1 MKFTP
6 RRAIKKYRILLM
18 SYEEVFQTGQFLLAI
33 LIDLNR
39 NLIEEKRYEEL
50 GESRSYRTEFWED
63 TMDGTR
69 TSFLDEAAW
78 SGKIYVGGWAD
89 GTGGTQAVTAPAD
102 GALVGTIGT
111 ATAADLANAAAAAAK
126 AQPAWEATDP
136 AARAAILNKAAD
148 LLEANAE
155 ELIPWIIQESGSI
168 PPKAGIEVEHSA
180 GFLRAAADAATQAP
194 SADIASVDG
203 RDAEEE
209 LIRVAHGVVG
219 VISPFNFP
227 LILSIRAI
235 AAGLA
240 TGNAVVHKPD
250 PRTPISGGVIIA
262 RAFEEA
268 GLPADLLHIV
278 PGGADV
284 GAAMCGDPNI
294 AMVSFT
300 GSPEVGSKVGEAC
313 GRNLK
318 KVQLELGG
326 KNALIV
332 LDDADMDVAASN
344 AAWGAWLHQ
353 GQICMA
359 TGLILAPASKADKLI
374 DALVTKAHHLPVG
387 NPATE
392 QCALGPLIVESEAK
406 RIEGIVEDAVA
417 KGATLHVGG
426 TPKGTMFPATVLSG
440 VTPGMRAF
448 DEEIFGPVAVIATYK
463 DDVHAVEL
471 ATQTEFGLVGSVI
484 GTDIARARKIG
495 MQLKVGHLHINDQTV
510 VASPVAPFGGRGRS
524 GNGTRIS
531 GPALWEE
538 FTQYVWVTTKSAAT
552 PYPF

>member
-1 MKFTP
+1 
-6 RRAIKKYRILLM
+6 
-18 SYEEVFQTGQFLLAI
+18 
-33 LIDLNR
+33 
-39 NLIEEKRYEEL
+39 
-50 GESRSYRTEFWED
+50 
-63 TMDGTR
+63 MDGSHA
-69 TSFLDEAAW
+69 SFLDENVW
-78 SGKIYVGGWAD
+78 NGKIYVTGWVDAK
-89 GTGGTQAVTAPAD
+89 GGTQQITAPAD
-102 GALVGTIGT
+102 GALVGTVGN
-111 ATAADLANAAAAAAK
+111 ATAADLSEAAAAAAK
-126 AQPAWEATDP
+126 AQPAWEATAP
-136 AARAAILNKAAD
+136 EARAAILNKAAD
-148 LLEANAE
+148 ILEANAE
-155 ELIPWIIQESGSI
+155 ELLPWIIQESGSI
-168 PPKAGIEVEHSA
+168 PPKAGIEIEHSA
-180 GFLRAAADAATQAP
+180 GFLRAAADAATQSPTATL
-194 SADIASVDG
+194 SSVDG
-203 RDAEEE
+203 RDATEE

-227 LILSIRAI
+227 MVLSMRAI
-235 AAGLA
+235 AAALA

-250 PRTPISGGVIIA
+250 PRTPISGGIIIA
-262 RAFEEA
+262 RVFEEA

-284 GAAMCGDPNI
+284 GAALCEDPNI

-300 GSPEVGSKVGEAC
+300 GSPGVGAKVGEAC

-326 KNALIV
+326 KNALII
-332 LDDADMDVAASN
+332 LDDADIDVAASN

-374 DALVTKAHHLPVG
+374 QTLTTKAHHLPVG

-406 RIEGIVEDAVA
+406 RIEAIIEDAVA

-426 TPKGTMFPATVLSG
+426 KATGTLFPATVLSG
-440 VTPGMRAF
+440 VKPGMRAF
-448 DEEIFGPVAVIATYK
+448 DEEIFGPVAVIVEYSTDAE
-463 DDVHAVEL
+463 AVEL
-471 ATQTEFGLVGSVI
+471 ANVSEFGLVGSVI
-484 GTDIARARKIG
+484 GADVDRAKAIA

-510 VASPVAPFGGRGRS
+510 VASPLAPFGGRGRS

-531 GPALWEE
+531 GPAIWEE